1 MTKAETSSLCP
12 MIPNTGFISEN
23 SEALD
28 NITESLLLSGLAHHN
43 IYASKMI
50 PHICIF
56 LSPAPADW
64 LLKQCKQEA
73 EVEGRSGC
81 KLVHADRLVKAL

>member
-1 MTKAETSSLCP
+1 MTKVETSSLCP
-12 MIPNTGFISEN
+12 TIPNTGFISEN

-28 NITESLLLSGLAHHN
+28 NITESLLPSGLAHHN

-50 PHICIF
+50 PRTCTF
-56 LSPAPADW
+56 VSPAAADW
-64 LLKQCKQEA
+64 LLQQCKQKA
-73 EVEGRSGC
+73 EVEGHSGY